1 MNRPVADNLNS
12 FHLRIVLHKVGLA
25 SPTLS
30 NLHDEVHPPHYIRD
44 VVGIRQ
50 IDQTVGFDACRT
62 TALQRY
68 ISIAIQVE
76 IFA

>member
-12 FHLRIVLHKVGLA
+12 FHLRIVLRKVDLA
-25 SPTLS
+25 SPKLS
-30 NLHDEVHPPHYIRD
+30 NRHDEAHPQHCIRD
-44 VVGIRQ
+44 VGGTRQ
-50 IDQTVGFDACRT
+50 IDQTVDFDACRT
-62 TALQRY
+62 TTLQRY